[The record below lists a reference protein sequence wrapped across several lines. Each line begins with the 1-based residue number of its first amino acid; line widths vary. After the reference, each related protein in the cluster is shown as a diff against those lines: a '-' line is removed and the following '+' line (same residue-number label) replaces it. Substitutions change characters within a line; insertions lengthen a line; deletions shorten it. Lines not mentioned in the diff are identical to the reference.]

1 MDIYLPMPYNRA
13 IGKLFLFIRGEV
25 MLKIEDILS
34 GNYSSYP
41 EEIQKFMRKYDEK
54 LRENIKNE
62 LINHMAEKMLKDID
76 KSKDYFINTLSEI
89 LENGFKG
96 LDKMSTRTLLNMY
109 LEKKGQENFIKLLE
123 KVGSELEA
131 STGYMQ

>member
-1 MDIYLPMPYNRA
+1 
-13 IGKLFLFIRGEV
+13 